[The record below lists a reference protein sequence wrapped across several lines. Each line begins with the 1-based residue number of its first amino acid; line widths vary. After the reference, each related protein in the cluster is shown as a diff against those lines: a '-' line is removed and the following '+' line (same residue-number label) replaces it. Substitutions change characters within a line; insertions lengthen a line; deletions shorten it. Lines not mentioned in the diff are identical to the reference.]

1 MRLNF
6 FQLIDLIVVKNPP
19 IFLNDI
25 FLTLTGLLNTIF
37 DKKNPSSPSHSDS
50 YRFGHPSYD
59 PIWTLA
65 MSIMLIFLILVAI
78 ATTIDAYT
86 VCFAMPDG
94 PEESEIK
101 NSKPEIIEKPS
112 RPSVEPSTLSKS
124 DINTEIALQEGL
136 PGVKNISLEASGL
149 KNEAYEGDSSS
160 EEETQEEEDF
170 GMKTRSDTLKSSE
183 LKTITPAPVVNLK
196 ETEVKSQTKPPRKPM
211 WYTML
216 MFFSIRQ
223 NVVKLLDTSRP
234 PAVIKSIDGVRAISM
249 TWVIWGHT
257 YFYSVN
263 QMDNQ
268 IKVLGTFVAPWY
280 QHIGS
285 AVLAVDTFFVLSG
298 FLTAFILIKKFQKN
312 SSPGFMAKLYLH
324 RYLRL
329 TLIYAI
335 IIIFNMGFLG
345 RYGIGTMVRYIG
357 DPSAETCRKYWW
369 RNLLYVSNIIVSF
382 GTTLK
387 ANLKVYLARL

>member
-1 MRLNF
+1 
-6 FQLIDLIVVKNPP
+6 
-19 IFLNDI
+19 
-25 FLTLTGLLNTIF
+25 
-37 DKKNPSSPSHSDS
+37 
-50 YRFGHPSYD
+50 
-59 PIWTLA
+59 
-65 MSIMLIFLILVAI
+65 
-78 ATTIDAYT
+78 
-86 VCFAMPDG
+86 
-94 PEESEIK
+94 
-101 NSKPEIIEKPS
+101 
-112 RPSVEPSTLSKS
+112 
-124 DINTEIALQEGL
+124 
-136 PGVKNISLEASGL
+136 
-149 KNEAYEGDSSS
+149 
-160 EEETQEEEDF
+160 
-170 GMKTRSDTLKSSE
+170 
-183 LKTITPAPVVNLK
+183 
-196 ETEVKSQTKPPRKPM
+196 
-211 WYTML
+211 

-268 IKVLGTFVAPWY
+268 IKVLDAFVAPWY
-280 QHIGS
+280 QHIGN

-382 GTTLK
+382 KPFVRGDSDVGDNFWMLVSK
-387 ANLKVYLARL
+387 FRS

>member
-1 MRLNF
+1 
-6 FQLIDLIVVKNPP
+6 
-19 IFLNDI
+19 
-25 FLTLTGLLNTIF
+25 
-37 DKKNPSSPSHSDS
+37 
-50 YRFGHPSYD
+50 
-59 PIWTLA
+59 

-78 ATTIDAYT
+78 ATAIDAYT
-86 VCFAMPDG
+86 VCFAIPDG
-94 PEESEIK
+94 PEESETL
-101 NSKPEIIEKPS
+101 KPKVIEKPS
-112 RPSVEPSTLSKS
+112 RPSSIEPSTSSKS
-124 DINTEIALQEGL
+124 DIHTEIALQEGDIHTEIAVQEGL

-149 KNEAYEGDSSS
+149 KNEAYEGDGDSSS
-160 EEETQEEEDF
+160 EDEAQEEDF
-170 GMKTRSDTLKSSE
+170 GMKSRVTGTSLKSSK

-196 ETEVKSQTKPPRKPM
+196 EADVKSQSEIRPKRKPM

-216 MFFSIRQ
+216 TFFSIRQ

-268 IKVLGTFVAPWY
+268 IKVLDAFIAPFY
-280 QHIGS
+280 QHIGN

-369 RNLLYVSNIIVSF
+369 RNLLYVSNIIVSVDYVR
-382 GTTLK
+382 GTHP
-387 ANLKVYLARL
+387 

>member
-1 MRLNF
+1 
-6 FQLIDLIVVKNPP
+6 
-19 IFLNDI
+19 
-25 FLTLTGLLNTIF
+25 
-37 DKKNPSSPSHSDS
+37 
-50 YRFGHPSYD
+50 
-59 PIWTLA
+59 

-78 ATTIDAYT
+78 ATAIDAYT
-86 VCFAMPDG
+86 VCFALPD
-94 PEESEIK
+94 EESET
-101 NSKPEIIEKPS
+101 SKPKVIEKPS
-112 RPSVEPSTLSKS
+112 RPSSIEPSTSSKS
-124 DINTEIALQEGL
+124 DIHTEIAVQEDL
-136 PGVKNISLEASGL
+136 PGVKHISLEASGL
-149 KNEAYEGDSSS
+149 KNEAYEGDTSS
-160 EEETQEEEDF
+160 EDEAQEEDF
-170 GMKTRSDTLKSSE
+170 GMKSRSVTGTSLKSGQV
-183 LKTITPAPVVNLK
+183 KTITPAPVVNLK
-196 ETEVKSQTKPPRKPM
+196 EPEVKSQSEIRPKRKPM

-216 MFFSIRQ
+216 MLFSIRQ

-268 IKVLGTFVAPWY
+268 IKVLDAFIAPFY
-280 QHIGS
+280 QHIGN

-369 RNLLYVSNIIVSF
+369 RNLLYVSNIIVSINNMRHP
-382 GTTLK
+382 L
-387 ANLKVYLARL
+387 NLF

>member
-1 MRLNF
+1 
-6 FQLIDLIVVKNPP
+6 
-19 IFLNDI
+19 
-25 FLTLTGLLNTIF
+25 
-37 DKKNPSSPSHSDS
+37 
-50 YRFGHPSYD
+50 
-59 PIWTLA
+59 

-94 PEESEIK
+94 PDESEIK

-112 RPSVEPSTLSKS
+112 RPSVEPSTSSKS
-124 DINTEIALQEGL
+124 DIHTEIAVQEGL
-136 PGVKNISLEASGL
+136 PGVQNISLEGSGL

-160 EEETQEEEDF
+160 EDEAQEEDF
-170 GMKTRSDTLKSSE
+170 GMKTRSNTTKSSE
-183 LKTITPAPVVNLK
+183 FKTITSAPVVNLK
-196 ETEVKSQTKPPRKPM
+196 ETEVKGQGEIKPSRKPM

-223 NVVKLLDTSRP
+223 NIVKLLDTSRP

-268 IKVLGTFVAPWY
+268 IKVLDAFIAPWY
-280 QHIGS
+280 QHIGN

-369 RNLLYVSNIIVSF
+369 RNLLYVSNIIVSI
-382 GTTLK
+382 GCTTSDT
-387 ANLKVYLARL
+387 N

>member
-1 MRLNF
+1 MRLYF
-6 FQLIDLIVVKNPP
+6 FQLIDLIVVKNQP
-19 IFLNDI
+19 ILLNDI
-25 FLTLTGLLNTIF
+25 FLTLTGLFNVIFEVQNLNL
-37 DKKNPSSPSHSDS
+37 SSMSLSDS

-112 RPSVEPSTLSKS
+112 RPSVEPSTSSKS
-124 DINTEIALQEGL
+124 DIHTEIAVQEGL

-149 KNEAYEGDSSS
+149 KNEAFEADSSS
-160 EEETQEEEDF
+160 EEDTQEEDF

-183 LKTITPAPVVNLK
+183 FKTITPAPVVNLK
-196 ETEVKSQTKPPRKPM
+196 ETEVKGQSKPRRKPM

-268 IKVLGTFVAPWY
+268 IKVLDAFVAPWY
-280 QHIGS
+280 QHIGN

-382 GTTLK
+382 SATPKTNK
-387 ANLKVYLARL
+387 TYI